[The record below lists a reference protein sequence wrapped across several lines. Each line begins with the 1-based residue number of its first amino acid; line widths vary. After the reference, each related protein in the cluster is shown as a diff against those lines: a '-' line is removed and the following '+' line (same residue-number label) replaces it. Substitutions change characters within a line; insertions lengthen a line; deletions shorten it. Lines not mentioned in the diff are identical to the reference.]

1 MYASGANRT
10 PSVAAPRLKP
20 RTHARRTE
28 CDAVSKTP
36 QVSQLLQ
43 HARLQADGAGSRSIR
58 ADAEAMTHAHDDSG
72 GLPIRQNRQ
81 LPKARH
87 CAGARPVHCEF
98 FYT

>member
-1 MYASGANRT
+1 VWPRR
-10 PSVAAPRLKP
+10 AATATETTHA

-43 HARLQADGAGSRSIR
+43 HARWQADGAGSRSIR

-87 CAGARPVHCEF
+87 GAGARPVHCEF
-98 FYT
+98 F